1 MNFKSLLKDIYL
13 SIVVNKSLFIL
24 FVLTDFMFVVLHSL
38 YVHGFLDNNPY
49 YSLELDLGYSEFYQ
63 YMKEFWIFILLL
75 FVFFKEKKTIYILWS
90 IFFLYL
96 LLDDSL
102 AFHENYGKLLKD
114 YFNIQ
119 PRFGL
124 RSQDFGE
131 VLVSFSVGFVFLIS
145 IGISYLKTNLLGKR
159 ISENIVALV
168 LMLVFFGIFI
178 DLLHIAV
185 PYYKNRFT
193 LIEDGGEMLVMSAI
207 VCYVLQ
213 VNNAK
218 KEAKKN

>member
-1 MNFKSLLKDIYL
+1 MNIKLLLKDIYA
-13 SIVVNKSLFIL
+13 SIMVNKPLFIL
-24 FVLTDFMFVVLHSL
+24 LIFTDFMFLVLHSL
-38 YVHGFLDNNPY
+38 YVHDFLDSNPY
-49 YSLELDLGYSEFYQ
+49 YSLEIDLGYSEFYQ
-63 YMKEFWIFILLL
+63 YMKEFWIFILLIFIFL
-75 FVFFKEKKTIYILWS
+75 KKKRAIYFLWAL
-90 IFFLYL
+90 FFLYL

-102 AFHENYGKLLKD
+102 SFHENYGKFLKN
-114 YFNIQ
+114 YFEIQ

-159 ISENIVALV
+159 ISRNIVILV

-193 LIEDGGEMLVMSAI
+193 LIEDGGEMFVMSAI
-207 VCYVLQ
+207 VCYILQ
-213 VNNAK
+213 VNNTE
-218 KEAKKN
+218 KETIK